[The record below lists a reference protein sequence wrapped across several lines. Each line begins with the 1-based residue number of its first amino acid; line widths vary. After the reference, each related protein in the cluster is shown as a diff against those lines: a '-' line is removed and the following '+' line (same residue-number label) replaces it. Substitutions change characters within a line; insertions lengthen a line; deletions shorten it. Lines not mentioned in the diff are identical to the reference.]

1 MPDSP
6 IIAVMIHAADWRAAT
21 LWYAQVF
28 PHARRVLHEPD
39 DFGHLQLDGLS
50 LEIVPSDA
58 KVGQGPAGTVVY
70 WQVSDL
76 SAEVHRLVALGGHLY
91 RGPLAI
97 EGGEWICQVQ
107 DPWGNCIGLRQ
118 PARQWQTS

>member
-21 LWYAQVF
+21 HWYAQAF
-28 PHARRVLHEPD
+28 PQARRVLHEPD
-39 DFGHLQLDGLS
+39 DFGHLQLAGLS
-50 LEIVPSDA
+50 LEIVPCDA

-70 WQVSDL
+70 WQVADL
-76 SAEVHRLVALGGHLY
+76 PGQVQRLTGLGGRLY
-91 RGPLAI
+91 RGPMVI
-97 EGGEWICQVQ
+97 EGGDSICQVQ

-118 PARQWQTS
+118 PARLGQAS

>member
-21 LWYAQVF
+21 TWYAQAF
-28 PHARRVLHEPD
+28 PDARRIVHEPD
-39 DFGHLQLDGLS
+39 DFGHLQLAGLS
-50 LEIVPSDA
+50 LEIVPCDA
-58 KVGQGPAGTVVY
+58 KVDQGPAGSVVY
-70 WQVSDL
+70 WRVQDL
-76 SAEVHRLVALGGHLY
+76 PAEVRRLSALGGRLY
-91 RGPLAI
+91 RGPMAI

-118 PARQWQTS
+118 PAPLA